1 MTLGEKLKG
10 LREDRDLKQIDVAQE
25 INVLQA
31 SLSNYELDI
40 NQPDLSVLVKLANFY
55 NVNIDYLLG
64 NTDIKSSW
72 KDYTE
77 QIKLQNRTLSSG
89 KLVEDFNRLTVQD
102 REHLIAILESLASKS
117 TSYYNGVSTCLKMT
131 SLIS

>member
-40 NQPDLSVLVKLANFY
+40 NHPDLSVLVKLANFY

-117 TSYYNGVSTCLKMT
+117 KS
-131 SLIS
+131 

>member
-1 MTLGEKLKG
+1 MEAVTLGEKLKG

-72 KDYTE
+72 KDY
-77 QIKLQNRTLSSG
+77 KLQNRTLSSG

-117 TSYYNGVSTCLKMT
+117 KS
-131 SLIS
+131 

>member
-64 NTDIKSSW
+64 NTDIKSSCIPFNP
-72 KDYTE
+72 KMSRNTSR
-77 QIKLQNRTLSSG
+77 IKL
-89 KLVEDFNRLTVQD
+89 
-102 REHLIAILESLASKS
+102 AA
-117 TSYYNGVSTCLKMT
+117 
-131 SLIS
+131 